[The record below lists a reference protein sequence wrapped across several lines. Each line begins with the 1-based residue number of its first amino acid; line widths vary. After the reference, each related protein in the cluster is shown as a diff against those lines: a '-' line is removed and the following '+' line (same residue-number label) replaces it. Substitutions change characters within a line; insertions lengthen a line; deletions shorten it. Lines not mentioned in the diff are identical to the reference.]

1 MFVLYLSKQGLP
13 NLLQQS
19 SLTYHCLKQ
28 TSFLLLR
35 KFPRNLF
42 LPSGF
47 LLKLRLLINEYFAL
61 VLLKLD
67 IVLIIPNCSVVNFIH
82 YLKASAEK

>member
-1 MFVLYLSKQGLP
+1 MFVLYLSKQGLS
-13 NLLQQS
+13 NFLQQS
-19 SLTYHCLKQ
+19 SLTYHRLEQ

-47 LLKLRLLINEYFAL
+47 YWSRDCLKMNILLS
-61 VLLKLD
+61 
-67 IVLIIPNCSVVNFIH
+67 CS
-82 YLKASAEK
+82 